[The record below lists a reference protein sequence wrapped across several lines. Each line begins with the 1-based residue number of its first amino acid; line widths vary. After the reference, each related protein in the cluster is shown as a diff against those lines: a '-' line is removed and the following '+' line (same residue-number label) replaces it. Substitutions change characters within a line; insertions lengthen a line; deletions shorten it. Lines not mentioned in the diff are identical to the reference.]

1 MNEKYWTFVK
11 QLMKFVNT
19 KECKPCKFV
28 ESNKEFVNNKYTQ
41 YFNNKKNKNKKTK

>member
-11 QLMKFVNT
+11 QLMKIIKT

-28 ESNKEFVNNKYTQ
+28 VSNKQYVNTEYKKQ
-41 YFNNKKNKNKKTK
+41 INNEKIKK